1 MIKIKEISKTLKKNK
16 SFQYWNKE
24 IGLSF
29 EDFDLIDM
37 DKDEIISHGKKDIG
51 NYTLFLKNGKIE
63 SAFFDLDNEFVRN
76 IRIKK
81 VA

>member
-63 SAFFDLDNEFVRN
+63 SAFFDLDNESVRN
-76 IRIKK
+76 IKIKK